1 MSITRIFRKCSLQA
15 AVLAA
20 LLPVSMAA
28 HAASDPGIDDK
39 TVTICDSHP
48 LSGPASAYGA
58 DTFGSKA
65 FFDALNADGGV
76 TMADGKTRKVNY
88 IIYDD
93 SYTPQKAVA
102 NARRCVERDKV
113 FAMFGT
119 LGTATNAAIV
129 DYMNEEKVP
138 HVYIATGAL
147 WAGDIKKYPWTVPW
161 NLPYVAEGAIYARS
175 IAADKPDATVAV
187 LKAGDSF
194 GDEYMEGFKSELER
208 TTAKLVA
215 VETYDTSSPSVD
227 AEVIKLSNS
236 KADVLFIAG
245 TPKFVSQAL
254 KKKHELGWNAKTYL
268 NSVSASI
275 DSVLKPAGMEASK
288 GSIVATIF
296 KDPSD
301 PQWAGDE
308 DIKAYRKVISG
319 TSYDADDLFVLRG
332 YSAAATMT
340 EALRNT
346 QAPTREALMKS
357 IRNMKYAAPGML
369 PGIEI
374 ETNETRI
381 FPLESAM
388 LQHFDGEKWVPF
400 GDVIT
405 VDVSGLKKSD

>member
-1 MSITRIFRKCSLQA
+1 MNIHTFFGRYYLRTA
-15 AVLAA
+15 AVASLFPICLVAN
-20 LLPVSMAA
+20 
-28 HAASDPGIDDK
+28 AASSSPGITD
-39 TVTICDSHP
+39 TEVVICDSHP

-65 FFDALNADGGV
+65 YFDQLNANGGV
-76 TMADGKTRKVNY
+76 KMADGKTRTVKY
-88 IIYDD
+88 IVYDD

-102 NARRCVERDKV
+102 NARRCVQRDQV

-129 DYMNEEKVP
+129 DYMNEEQVP

-175 IAADKPDATVAV
+175 IAKENPNARVAV
-187 LKAGDSF
+187 LKASDAF
-194 GDEYMEGFKSELER
+194 GDEYMEGFKNELEK

-236 KADVLFIAG
+236 KADVFFIAG
-245 TPKFVSQAL
+245 TPKFVSQSL
-254 KKKHELGWNAKTYL
+254 KKKRELNWDAKTYL

-275 DSVLKPAGMEASK
+275 DSVLKPAGVEASK
-288 GSIVATIF
+288 GAIVAAIF

-301 PQWAGDE
+301 PQWQGDD
-308 DIKAYRKVISG
+308 DIKAYRDAVSK
-319 TSYDADDLFVLRG
+319 TDYDADDLFVLRG
-332 YSAAATMT
+332 YSSAATMT

-346 QAPTREALMKS
+346 AAPTRQALMNA

-369 PGIEI
+369 PGIAI
-374 ETNETRI
+374 QTDKDHI
-381 FPLESAM
+381 FPLESAK
-388 LQHFDGEKWVPF
+388 LQSFDGEKWVPF
-400 GDVIT
+400 GEVIS
-405 VDVSGLKKSD
+405 VDISDLSK